1 MGRGY
6 IRVVNG
12 ILMVGE
18 ALMKRGNGGGARGA
32 REGGRIMQKSQ
43 VSVCS
48 KTVKEPTHHGHTT
61 SPGPRVTLGLVL
73 VERTSGEDREEGMK
87 RLSAQVPK
95 LDKDRP
101 HSPSLEQRL
110 VDTST
115 TGNDS
120 NGGTGRRGDGL
131 LGTRWETDAGLALV
145 NRVSDDGGVVSRG
158 TGKSTTVT
166 GLLLDVA
173 DDGSLGAGG
182 NREDVSDREGGL
194 LTAVDERTGRDSLG
208 GDESLLAE
216 LVAVRV
222 AEDDAGKRGT
232 STGIVNDLFHDT
244 FDVPVALGK
253 VKSSDTG
260 RVLTVV
266 SVRLENPTGLSL
278 VEND

>member
-1 MGRGY
+1 MESSLNQPY
-6 IRVVNG
+6 
-12 ILMVGE
+12 
-18 ALMKRGNGGGARGA
+18 
-32 REGGRIMQKSQ
+32 
-43 VSVCS
+43 
-48 KTVKEPTHHGHTT
+48 TT
-61 SPGPRVTLGLVL
+61 ITDG
-73 VERTSGEDREEGMK
+73 
-87 RLSAQVPK
+87 
-95 LDKDRP
+95 
-101 HSPSLEQRL
+101 SLAWICYCH
-110 VDTST
+110 
-115 TGNDS
+115 
-120 NGGTGRRGDGL
+120 RRGEVG
-131 LGTRWETDAGLALV
+131 GCCPGQHSV
-145 NRVSDDGGVVSRG
+145 DDGGVVSRG
-158 TGKSTTVT
+158 TGESTTVT
-166 GLLLDVA
+166 SLLLDVA

-253 VKSSDTG
+253 VKSSDAG